1 MTDKIVDQKVYVY
14 TKDEGMSIVTER
26 DGANPGELT
35 FEEGAQT
42 TCQF

>member
-1 MTDKIVDQKVYVY
+1 MTGTIGDQKVY

-26 DGANPGELT
+26 DDTNPGELT
-35 FEEGAQT
+35 FEEGAQP

>member
-1 MTDKIVDQKVYVY
+1 MTDTIVDQKVY
-14 TKDEGMSIVTER
+14 TKDEGMTEWG
-26 DGANPGELT
+26 DINPGELT